1 MGATVT
7 MATATSD
14 TTVADAMNRVLD
26 AEREAAAAIAAAEAE
41 AETALQAARELRRQL
56 LERARVRATR
66 LHVRA
71 QSRIDGAISE
81 LDAQSR
87 SGRDRTGSTD
97 DLARQAIDALAR
109 RLTSDDHE

>member
-1 MGATVT
+1 

-26 AEREAAAAIAAAEAE
+26 AERDAAAAIAAAEAE
-41 AETALQAARELRRQL
+41 AETTLQAARELRRQL
-56 LERARVRATR
+56 LERARVRASR

-71 QSRIDGAISE
+71 RSRIEAALAE
-81 LDAQSR
+81 LDAQSG
-87 SGRDRTGSTD
+87 SGRDSTGSPD
-97 DLARQAIDALAR
+97 GLARQAIEALAC